1 MPQFPFLNRLL
12 QSPCSQ
18 PSAQDQAHSFFCL
31 PLSGEVSPTSLK
43 STVVGHQGAAGLR
56 GVAGEPSLTPYC
68 PSPQF
73 PDGTQADGRNPLWF
87 TASFHTLPTTYRLAA
102 LSHVQICLSK
112 CSPPREGKSVPN
124 IGVEG
129 NYGKMGSK
137 KETYRWPKSGGMP
150 SVKTEQIITGLILT
164 KKAGSRKHSG

>member
-1 MPQFPFLNRLL
+1 
-12 QSPCSQ
+12 
-18 PSAQDQAHSFFCL
+18 
-31 PLSGEVSPTSLK
+31 
-43 STVVGHQGAAGLR
+43 LR
-56 GVAGEPSLTPYC
+56 GVAREPSFTPYC

-73 PDGTQADGRNPLWF
+73 PAGTDNRNPLWL
-87 TASFHTLPTTYRLAA
+87 TASFHILPTTSRVAA

-137 KETYRWPKSGGMP
+137 KETYRWPKAGGMP
-150 SVKTEQIITGLILT
+150 SVKKEQTGNNRTHIN
-164 KKAGSRKHSG
+164 